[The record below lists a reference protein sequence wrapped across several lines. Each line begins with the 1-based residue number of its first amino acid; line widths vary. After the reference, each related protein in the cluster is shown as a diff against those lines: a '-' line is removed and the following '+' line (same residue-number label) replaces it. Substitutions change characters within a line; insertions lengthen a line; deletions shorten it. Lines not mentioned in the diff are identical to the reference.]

1 MTDQFRRIKNILNV
15 LNVLN
20 VLLMGSLPL
29 LLSACKDKIATGWS
43 GYAEGE
49 YVYISA
55 PLGGRLDQIRVQAGQ
70 QVSKDAPLFSLDA
83 EVENAARDEAQARL
97 LSARA
102 QASNTEKGRRSEE
115 IAVSQAQLASAQA
128 QAALARQEL
137 ARQQQLLTQG
147 FVSKSRIDDAQTNV
161 KLSEARVAELSAALS
176 VARLPARV
184 DERAAAQASADAA
197 KDVVRQSAWRSDQKN
212 QVSPT
217 NALVAEVFYRQGEY
231 IQAGQPVLSLLPPEN
246 RKARFFVPE
255 AELGSVTVGQA
266 VKLNCDGCGA
276 AILAHISRIASKA
289 EYTPPVIYS
298 NVQRAKLVFLVEAIP
313 DQPARLLLHPGQPLD
328 VSPVSAVSNGTTGAS
343 R

>member
-1 MTDQFRRIKNILNV
+1 MTDQFCRIKNILHI
-15 LNVLN
+15 
-20 VLLMGSLPL
+20 LLLSSLPL
-29 LLSACKDKIATGWS
+29 LLIACKGKIETGWS
-43 GYAEGE
+43 GYAEGD

-83 EVENAARDEAQARL
+83 EAENAARDEAQARL

-102 QASNTEKGRRSEE
+102 QASNTEKGKRSEE
-115 IAVSQAQLASAQA
+115 IAVSQAQLVSAQA

-137 ARQQQLLTQG
+137 ARQQQLLNQG
-147 FVSKSRIDDAQTNV
+147 FVSKSRIDDARTNL
-161 KLSEARVAELSAALS
+161 KLSEAKVAELSAAVN

-184 DERAAAQASADAA
+184 DERAAVQASADAA
-197 KDVVRQSAWRSDQKN
+197 KEVVRQTAWRSDQKN
-212 QVSPT
+212 QVSPA

-255 AELGSVTVGQA
+255 AELGNITVGQA
-266 VKLNCDGCGA
+266 VRLNCDGCGA
-276 AILAHISRIASKA
+276 AIPAHISRIASKA

-298 NVQRAKLVFLVEAIP
+298 NVQRAKLVFMVEAVP

-328 VSPVSAVSNGTTGAS
+328 VSLSPLSLSNGTAGKTQ
-343 R
+343 